1 MSKYLVTGCAGFIGA
16 KTAEML
22 LAAGHEVVGLDNLN
36 AYYDVRLK
44 EHRVQRLQT
53 LSGFSFDRMD
63 LEDAGALKTLF
74 DRHDFDGVLNLA
86 ARAGVRYSVENPQ
99 VYVSTNTIGAVNLM
113 EEMRRKS
120 IKKLV
125 LASTSSLYAGQEP
138 PFSEDL
144 PVNHPISPY
153 AASKK
158 AAEVMAYSY
167 HHLFGLDVSIVRYF
181 TVYGPAGRPDMSPF
195 RFIKWVAEGTPITL
209 FGDGRQTRDFTYVDD
224 IATGTIAALQPL
236 GYEIINLGG
245 GRRPWSILELITL
258 IEGLVGREAV
268 IEFKPFQKADM
279 QDTSANIEK
288 ARRLLGWE
296 PHTDLP
302 EGIARCVEWYRANE
316 SWLPDIDLGP

>member
-125 LASTSSLYAGQEP
+125 LASTSSLYAGQHP

-195 RFIKWVAEGTPITL
+195 RFIKWVAEGSPITL

-224 IATGTIAALQPL
+224 ITTGTIAALQPL

-258 IEGLVGREAV
+258 IEGLVGQKAV

-316 SWLPDIDLGP
+316 GWLPDIDLGP